1 MSSQITYWTNDGG
14 MSLCN
19 EHAGDYLH
27 SAIQSKPN
35 AKTHRTPMGTW
46 ERLTDE
52 DVTYFTGKGI
62 PCCENC

>member
-1 MSSQITYWTNDGG
+1 